1 MFEIRARKQMSL
13 GSKYLFSCCL
23 KWSPRVFE
31 IRARKQ
37 MSREREICASPTR
50 LEFRFADSERI
61 VVLPFHFW
69 TASSPRAYPRV
80 KKERKKRAE
89 SAREREKKKT
99 FSLVIVLIYARVNI
113 ENSIKCTARTR

>member
-1 MFEIRARKQMSL
+1 
-13 GSKYLFSCCL
+13 
-23 KWSPRVFE
+23 
-31 IRARKQ
+31 

-80 KKERKKRAE
+80 KKERKRAE